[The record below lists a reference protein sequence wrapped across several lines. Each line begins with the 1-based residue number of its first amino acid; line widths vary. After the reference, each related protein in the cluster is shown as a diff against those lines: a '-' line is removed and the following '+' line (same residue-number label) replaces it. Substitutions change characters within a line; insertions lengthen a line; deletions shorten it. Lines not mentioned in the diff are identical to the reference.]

1 MNQYIERPVVNGSL
15 VAVSF
20 ALLVC
25 FFFNSSPFKLNIDNE
40 IEQLT
45 LKSFMSIT
53 IFSWNIESYLQ
64 NMIVLS

>member
-20 ALLVC
+20 AFLVC
-25 FFFNSSPFKLNIDNE
+25 FFLNSSPFKLNIIDNE

-53 IFSWNIESYLQ
+53 IFS
-64 NMIVLS
+64 